1 MAIAHDIVPR
11 LSARCAIGK
20 SCDERQFPLRCLPVE
35 LKFRVAVCW
44 FTFASFINCFTN
56 FSIMT
61 SVDESHDDDVL
72 FGGTYLTLR
81 AEGNLCYLK
90 SKYYDAIEFFTRVS
104 YRVVSFFSGV
114 RAWLGTILD
123 QFSIIYVWG
132 SVRIEG

>member
-1 MAIAHDIVPR
+1 MTLYHDYPLGAR
-11 LSARCAIGK
+11 LGNHVTNASFRYAVYQLDK
-20 SCDERQFPLRCLPVE
+20 

-56 FSIMT
+56 LSIMT
-61 SVDESHDDDVL
+61 SVDESHDDDAL

-104 YRVVSFFSGV
+104 YRVASFFFGV
-114 RAWLGTILD
+114 RAWLGTILG
-123 QFSIIYVWG
+123 QFSIIYVRG
-132 SVRIEG
+132 